1 MYRNTIKQLNCNN
14 GDSTER
20 NSGTGAET
28 RATARTRAGSSA
40 RDDAHRRAETD
51 ASVGAR
57 TNGARTNGARTDDAR
72 TDGATVHV
80 AQPFPSAIREAP
92 PEDA

>member
-1 MYRNTIKQLNCNN
+1 ML
-14 GDSTER
+14 
-20 NSGTGAET
+20 T
-28 RATARTRAGSSA
+28 RASSSASDGTCERAG
-40 RDDAHRRAETD
+40 TD

>member
-28 RATARTRAGSSA
+28 RATARTRASSSA

-51 ASVGAR
+51 ASV
-57 TNGARTNGARTDDAR
+57 GARTNGARTDDAR

>member
-1 MYRNTIKQLNCNN
+1 MRWLAR
-14 GDSTER
+14 GAFEARVDARER
-20 NSGTGAET
+20 VRKRERRRVPAS
-28 RATARTRAGSSA
+28 SSA

-57 TNGARTNGARTDDAR
+57 TDDAR
-72 TDGATVHV
+72 TSGATVHV
-80 AQPFPSAIREAP
+80 VQPFPSAIREAL